1 MKLVIFC
8 TASKETSNGNG
19 SFGATS
25 VVIIFQHQFQ
35 VFKMFISSVVASK
48 IETSLFQ
55 GGALTYMHPYVHH
68 AEYLRDTSSVHDIWA
83 HQHQWFNTSLFDMV
97 LVAEQWSLERSSGWA
112 PSNNNKQASAGKVSI
127 NKQQKLQQQWQRNKW
142 GQRISTKSPH
152 QQTTATIHN
161 SRNGSIDSQ
170 HSQASSIQLSQGCW
184 PKQKHHNKQ
193 SQINYLQMAQQHQQK
208 DNCGHDYQHYYSS
221 SWYQQPKQQ

>member
-1 MKLVIFC
+1 MYGWMDGCLNIHASLC
-8 TASKETSNGNG
+8 TSCRVSQWHIECPWHLGSSGPLSLSEFHQWKTSERANCL
-19 SFGATS
+19 
-25 VVIIFQHQFQ
+25 H
-35 VFKMFISSVVASK
+35 
-48 IETSLFQ
+48 
-55 GGALTYMHPYVHH
+55 
-68 AEYLRDTSSVHDIWA
+68 R
-83 HQHQWFNTSLFDMV
+83 WFNTSLFNV
-97 LVAEQWSLERSSGWA
+97 VAEQWSLERSSGWA
-112 PSNNNKQASAGKVSI
+112 PSNYNKQASAGTVSI

-152 QQTTATIHN
+152 QHTTATIHN
-161 SRNGSIDSQ
+161 LRNGSIDSQ
-170 HSQASSIQLSQGCW
+170 HMQASSMQHSQGCW